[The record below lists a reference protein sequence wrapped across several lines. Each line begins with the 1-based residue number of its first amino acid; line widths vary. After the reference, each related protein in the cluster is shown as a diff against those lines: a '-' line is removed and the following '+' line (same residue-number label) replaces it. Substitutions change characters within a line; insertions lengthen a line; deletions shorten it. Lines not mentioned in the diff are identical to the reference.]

1 MEYRYWSFMESHP
14 AHETIPAHVK
24 AEAMDVLTW
33 AWTERLLPSQR
44 TIPAPFSQDECQELM
59 TLIRS
64 FGGNAGMQG
73 VIQTRIIARILLRV
87 LHWRQMNFRPN
98 KPLPKVS
105 SNTPPLPARRNPIR
119 KVMVDF
125 FISCLCLGIPYLFYT
140 RSHFHRMDEEGGI
153 RSAGPM
159 LIIGACTCLV
169 AAIVL
174 SASVTFLSLP
184 GLDNIARV
192 AGLIAVLFSAFS
204 MASTVVALFKYKA
217 DAERAVSV
225 VGAEG
230 FLMVSR
236 RHVVFSLPLVF
247 LSYAI
252 IGFIAGLVLY
262 SFRGLT
268 LTNTAVLEHRF
279 QEYTSWTVVGVLGGL
294 LGVLTTSILLMR
306 R

>member
-14 AHETIPAHVK
+14 AHETIPAHVQGGGNGCLD
-24 AEAMDVLTW
+24 MGVD
-33 AWTERLLPSQR
+33 RS
-44 TIPAPFSQDECQELM
+44 FSQDECQELM

-64 FGGNAGMQG
+64 FGG

-279 QEYTSWTVVGVLGGL
+279 QEYTSWTVVGVF
-294 LGVLTTSILLMR
+294 LTTSILLMR